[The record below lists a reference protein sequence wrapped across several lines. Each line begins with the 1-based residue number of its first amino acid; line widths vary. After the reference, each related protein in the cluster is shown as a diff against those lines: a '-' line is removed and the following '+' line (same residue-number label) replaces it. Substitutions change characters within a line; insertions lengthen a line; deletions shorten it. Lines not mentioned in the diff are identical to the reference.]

1 MSREF
6 ATTEIIR
13 QKCSICGSKN
23 KLYTEFKYKGI
34 HYGYQLTCCNCG
46 HIDEFMDAYRS
57 PSGIVMGMFSK
68 GREVCIR
75 FQDCKHTECPYY
87 GKGSIW
93 DAKTTID
100 DAFNDQNDGTDD
112 DSDEDENCC
121 NCGCKATSFQV
132 TFDDGKL
139 VIGKSNPNQLDINKC
154 DDNNPRFH

>member
-1 MSREF
+1 MAREF

-23 KLYTEFKYKGI
+23 KLYTEFKYKGF

-68 GREVCIR
+68 GKEVCIR

-87 GKGSIW
+87 WKGSIW
-93 DAKTTID
+93 NAKTTID
-100 DAFNDQNDGTDD
+100 DAFNDQTNGNNN
-112 DSDEDENCC
+112 SEENKCK
-121 NCGCKATSFQV
+121 CGCQAETV
-132 TFDDGKL
+132 TVTINGTTI
-139 VIGKSNPNQLDINKC
+139 IGNSDTNQLNVNKC
-154 DDNNPRFH
+154 ESNNNPRFH